1 MPAPFSGGCLCGAI
15 RYESRAAPLF
25 SINCHCRDCQRT
37 TGTAYAPVLAV
48 PTDALTITQGEPTYY
63 TSQSDSGQTVSRGFC
78 SECGSGIFSKLSAN
92 PDIVGL
98 KAASLDDPS
107 WFRPAVDIYTD
118 SAQPWDVMNPDLP
131 KVPKMPQM

>member
-15 RYESRAAPLF
+15 RYESRAEPLF

-48 PTDALTITQGEPTYY
+48 PRDALSITQGQPTYY
-63 TSQSDSGQTVSRGFC
+63 TSQADSGETVSRGFC
-78 SECGSGIFSKLSAN
+78 PECGSGIFSKLSAN

>member
-15 RYESRAAPLF
+15 RYESRAEPLF

-48 PTDALTITQGEPTYY
+48 PRDALRISQGEPTYY
-63 TSQSDSGQTVSRGFC
+63 TSQSDSGETVSRGFC
-78 SECGSGIFSKLSAN
+78 PECGSGIFSKLSAN

-107 WFRPAVDIYTD
+107 WFRPTVDIYTD

-131 KVPKMPQM
+131 KVPKMPKM